1 MPLVVKFILEVTE
14 WIFIPAVYETERLNR
29 DEKLQPKRTN
39 NDIHAIKELIDGLGL
54 YEYALMKM
62 V

>member
-1 MPLVVKFILEVTE
+1 MTE